1 VGRLAELLTNFYLY
15 TSGELGII
23 ITTEGDVVKQ
33 HPFFQKDRAK
43 NNINCCNRIM
53 DQQEI
58 IEFWIIE
65 AEESQKVSQHL
76 FDKKDYSYALFF
88 GHLAVEKI
96 IKAIYVKNIDLQI
109 PRSHNLPRLAKAAG
123 LSVPPV
129 MQENLIR
136 ITTFN
141 LEARYPDIKRKFRE
155 KCTPEFTKAELD
167 KINEVFKWL
176 KSTI

>member
-1 VGRLAELLTNFYLY
+1 MCTL
-15 TSGELGII
+15 GELGII
-23 ITTEGDVVKQ
+23 ITTEEDVVKQ

-43 NNINCCNRIM
+43 NNINFCNRIM
-53 DQQEI
+53 DQQKI

-65 AEESQKVSQHL
+65 AEESQKVAQHL

-136 ITTFN
+136 ITMFN
-141 LEARYPDIKRKFRE
+141 LEARYPDLKRKFRK
-155 KCTPEFTKAELD
+155 KCTPKFTKAELD